1 VILSGVLAGAALF
14 GGIAGAQDASVEVRT
29 WTGQSFKLVSATF
42 EIFYTIVP
50 PPPPGAEAAPT
61 LPTSQGGV
69 GQVTTTVASA
79 PQPAMRSRMEGSLV
93 LPQEGPDSKQG
104 RRRQDVITVFRD
116 QIEIRVPL
124 ATVSEMTFS
133 RHSVTSTLPPYFAR
147 DHFRHAATLKLAD
160 GSTVVGDYVNLGTA
174 ILRGTTAEGTV
185 DIPWHQ
191 IEFLRFQR

>member
-1 VILSGVLAGAALF
+1 
-14 GGIAGAQDASVEVRT
+14 
-29 WTGQSFKLVSATF
+29 
-42 EIFYTIVP
+42 
-50 PPPPGAEAAPT
+50 
-61 LPTSQGGV
+61 
-69 GQVTTTVASA
+69 
-79 PQPAMRSRMEGSLV
+79 MEGSLV

-104 RRRQDVITVFRD
+104 RRRQEVITLGLFRD

-124 ATVSEMTFS
+124 ANVSEMTFS
-133 RHSVTSTLPPYFAR
+133 RHSVNSTLPSYFAR

-174 ILRGTTAEGTV
+174 ILRGTSAEGTV